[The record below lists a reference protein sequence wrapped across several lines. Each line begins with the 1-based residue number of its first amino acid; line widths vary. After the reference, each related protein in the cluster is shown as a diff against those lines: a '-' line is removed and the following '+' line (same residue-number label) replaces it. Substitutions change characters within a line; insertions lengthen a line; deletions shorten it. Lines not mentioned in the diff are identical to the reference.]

1 MVFLS
6 VYEYALSPGPSR
18 LPERQALWGDTVSYP
33 TEASFGNG
41 QMLESVILGLV
52 GPQSPIQALLC
63 TGDNGWS
70 VTRVALLPEG
80 SVALWTW

>member
-18 LPERQALWGDTVSYP
+18 LPGRRALWGDTVSYP

-41 QMLESVILGLV
+41 QMLESVFLGLV
-52 GPQSPIQALLC
+52 GPQSPI
-63 TGDNGWS
+63 
-70 VTRVALLPEG
+70 
-80 SVALWTW
+80 